1 MLKKKIAESHKIS
14 RESINMLQQRASS
27 EKGGKLNYNSIGHDD
42 DIDDV
47 FGTIDVVN
55 PTSNEI
61 DKKKLTKLR
70 AK

>member
-27 EKGGKLNYNSIGHDD
+27 EKGKPNYNSIGHDD

-55 PTSNEI
+55 PASNEI